1 MVLQHMNLFSR
12 IAVFP
17 KDALLGPQGKGFPI
31 AMHTLDGGRI
41 GIAEEDE
48 ITWYSNNTL
57 VALEAKHA
65 LEKSKIAWFSNNATL

>member
-1 MVLQHMNLFSR
+1 MVLKR
-12 IAVFP
+12 TRA
-17 KDALLGPQGKGFPI
+17 PI
-31 AMHTLDGGRI
+31 SANGSL
-41 GIAEEDE
+41 EEDE